1 MSTPKPRG
9 KVRTQLWATSHLL
22 RSRMLT
28 LMSPSKYVGM
38 TRILRAYGPH
48 ATTGFALAANRRPDG
63 IGLIDELGQLT
74 WREIQERADAL
85 AVGLIAANGVKPTSV
100 AILCRNHRGFVDALL
115 AAGRLGVPAL
125 LLNTGFT
132 GPAIAEVLEREGAGL
147 VIYDEEFSEVI
158 ADSRSRILGLVEVL
172 SWVDDLSKARP
183 GPTTEELI
191 RANAGRKA
199 EVVKPG

>member
-22 RSRMLT
+22 RSRMIT
-28 LMSPSKYVGM
+28 LMSPGKYVGM
-38 TRILRAYGPH
+38 TRILRSYGPH

-115 AAGRLGVPAL
+115 AAGIKPFATLYHWDLPQAL
-125 LLNTGFT
+125 QD
-132 GPAIAEVLEREGAGL
+132 EGG
-147 VIYDEEFSEVI
+147 
-158 ADSRSRILGLVEVL
+158 
-172 SWVDDLSKARP
+172 WPARP
-183 GPTTEELI
+183 T
-191 RANAGRKA
+191 A
-199 EVVKPG
+199 EAFVEYADVVSRGL